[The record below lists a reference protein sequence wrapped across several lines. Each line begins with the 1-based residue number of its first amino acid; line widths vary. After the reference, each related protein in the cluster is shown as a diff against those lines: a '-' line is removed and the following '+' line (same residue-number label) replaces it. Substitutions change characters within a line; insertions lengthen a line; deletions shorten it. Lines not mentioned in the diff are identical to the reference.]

1 MDSTF
6 IYPVTIHR
14 GDASGSL
21 TAGWTTSLPANMS
34 NSDELVAVLYTS
46 EGQFDQG
53 LYLKQSNSRNWRYIV
68 PYSAICQG
76 IINGSAV
83 DVYYNVTTA
92 DSGLPTSAKIW
103 RNGIE
108 TDNPTFTV
116 NDGAVYGALTV
127 ATGDGQV
134 SSVNGVLPDSTGDVT
149 IGIPQIPGL
158 EAALAAAGSVK
169 TVNAASPDVNGNVTV
184 PVGTTTVA
192 GTVKGGGNVAIAV
205 DGTLSYSL
213 PVASIS
219 VLGGVKQGANVTIAG
234 DGTISVAAPYTL
246 PAATTTTLGGVI
258 VGTGL
263 SVSAGTISANV
274 TSVNGHEGAVV
285 LSASDITT
293 GTFSAAVLG
302 ATPGD
307 NEVLI
312 TNSAGVPTWVT
323 TIPTANLPASILGA
337 VDYQGS
343 FIPGTTTLPA
353 AATANKGFYYVA
365 TAAGTYTPPGGTLLT
380 FAAGDWLIS
389 DGATWSTVAT
399 QGAVTSV
406 NGQTGA
412 VTVQAVDNNDA
423 TGTSLISD
431 GGSSTGTVKLKTL
444 VAGTNIS
451 ITADGNGNLVVNNTA
466 TQTGLTEVSSVGTGT
481 SLVNNN
487 GTTGGIAELKSLA
500 AGSNI
505 TITPDGSNQTL
516 TITANQVIT
525 PATTTAIGGVIV
537 KAGLTVDASGDLSLA
552 APTGVNLGGVKA
564 GTGISIATDGTI
576 SVTAVGGVTSVSGQ
590 TGAVVVE
597 ATDTSTASGTS
608 LITGSGAT
616 TGNIQIRRIVAGSGI
631 SLSTDGNNNL
641 EITGTGG
648 YTLPDATTTTLGGV
662 IVGSGLAVSSGTISS
677 PPATAT
683 TLGSVKVGSGLSVDG
698 TGLLT
703 ATGGGVT
710 SMVWGTS
717 GALTGALTIT
727 AGQSISI
734 SNSGNTVQINGTGVP
749 EAPNDGNLYGRQNMG
764 WTIIPSTSNPITAVN
779 GQTGTGAVL
788 LVEASPPANTA
799 VIKSLVAGANVT
811 LTDNS
816 GLITVAAALPSGTVA
831 SVNSVAPDVNGNVT
845 LTAASV
851 SALPIAGGNMA
862 GAINMESNTLTGLA
876 APVNASDA
884 VPLSYVTGLVIDGGV
899 IG

>member
-1 MDSTF
+1 
-6 IYPVTIHR
+6 
-14 GDASGSL
+14 
-21 TAGWTTSLPANMS
+21 
-34 NSDELVAVLYTS
+34 
-46 EGQFDQG
+46 
-53 LYLKQSNSRNWRYIV
+53 
-68 PYSAICQG
+68 
-76 IINGSAV
+76 
-83 DVYYNVTTA
+83 
-92 DSGLPTSAKIW
+92 
-103 RNGIE
+103 
-108 TDNPTFTV
+108 V

-127 ATGDGQV
+127 ATGEGQV

>member
-1 MDSTF
+1 
-6 IYPVTIHR
+6 
-14 GDASGSL
+14 
-21 TAGWTTSLPANMS
+21 
-34 NSDELVAVLYTS
+34 
-46 EGQFDQG
+46 
-53 LYLKQSNSRNWRYIV
+53 
-68 PYSAICQG
+68 
-76 IINGSAV
+76 
-83 DVYYNVTTA
+83 
-92 DSGLPTSAKIW
+92 
-103 RNGIE
+103 
-108 TDNPTFTV
+108 
-116 NDGAVYGALTV
+116 
-127 ATGDGQV
+127 
-134 SSVNGVLPDSTGDVT
+134 
-149 IGIPQIPGL
+149 
-158 EAALAAAGSVK
+158 
-169 TVNAASPDVNGNVTV
+169 
-184 PVGTTTVA
+184 
-192 GTVKGGGNVAIAV
+192 
-205 DGTLSYSL
+205 
-213 PVASIS
+213 
-219 VLGGVKQGANVTIAG
+219 
-234 DGTISVAAPYTL
+234 
-246 PAATTTTLGGVI
+246 
-258 VGTGL
+258 
-263 SVSAGTISANV
+263 
-274 TSVNGHEGAVV
+274 
-285 LSASDITT
+285 
-293 GTFSAAVLG
+293 
-302 ATPGD
+302 
-307 NEVLI
+307 
-312 TNSAGVPTWVT
+312 
-323 TIPTANLPASILGA
+323 
-337 VDYQGS
+337 
-343 FIPGTTTLPA
+343 
-353 AATANKGFYYVA
+353 
-365 TAAGTYTPPGGTLLT
+365 
-380 FAAGDWLIS
+380 
-389 DGATWSTVAT
+389 
-399 QGAVTSV
+399 
-406 NGQTGA
+406 
-412 VTVQAVDNNDA
+412 VQAVDNNDA